1 MKRITQWTMGGFA
14 AVVVLGAGLA
24 GCGGSSDG
32 DMAAQP
38 PPPTTDSFTLATEQI
53 AAATPDDAEP
63 QMIDDIE
70 VVLVDDRDPYLV
82 N

>member
-1 MKRITQWTMGGFA
+1 
-14 AVVVLGAGLA
+14 
-24 GCGGSSDG
+24 
-32 DMAAQP
+32 MAAQP